1 MKKILGVFIL
11 ILLSSG
17 TLMSQTVSE
26 LQAKK
31 KKALADLEL
40 TSSLI
45 EKTSKSKTKTL
56 TQLNLLNAEIK
67 QRQGVINTL
76 NAEIRGINKDL
87 NKLRNETNKLQ
98 QQLDTLKKEY
108 AILAYHT
115 YFKKSK
121 YEELMFVLS
130 AKDFAESFR
139 RYRYIKQYSEYC
151 QKKTEEINTAKAALN
166 EKLKQTEKVRAE
178 RLTVLNERKKENTKL
193 QNEKN
198 KQNKLIKD
206 LKKKEKQLKAELKK
220 QQKIAN
226 KLNEQIEKK
235 IAEEAKKS
243 SKPSSSGGGKTY
255 TLTKEE
261 KLLSG
266 NFEKNQG
273 RLPWPV
279 LKGIVVGHFGIH
291 PHPVLKHVTTN
302 NKGIYIQCPKGTQ
315 ARAVFDGEVTQ
326 VFTIAG
332 SNKTVIIKH
341 GLYRTVYSNLTK
353 VNVKVGQKVKTKDN
367 IGTIYSDPEDGN
379 KTELYF
385 QVWKDRNIH
394 NPENWLAK

>member
-1 MKKILGVFIL
+1 MKRIFGVFIL
-11 ILLSSG
+11 VLLSCG
-17 TLMSQTVSE
+17 VMMSQTVSE
-26 LQAKK
+26 LRARK
-31 KKALADLEL
+31 KKALENLEL

-67 QRQGVINTL
+67 QRQSVINTL

-108 AILAYHT
+108 AKLMYHT
-115 YFKKSK
+115 YYKKSK
-121 YEELMFVLS
+121 YDELMFVLS

-151 QKKTEEINTAKAALN
+151 QKKTDEINTTKAALG

-206 LKKKEKQLKAELKK
+206 LKKKEKQLKADLKK
-220 QQKIAN
+220 QQKLAN

-243 SKPSSSGGGKTY
+243 SKPSSSGSGKSY
-255 TLTKEE
+255 ALTKEE

-302 NKGIYIQCPKGTQ
+302 NKGIYIQCPKGSQ

-341 GLYRTVYSNLTK
+341 GMYRTVYSNLTK

-367 IGTIYSDPEDGN
+367 IGTIYSDPEDGD

>member
-1 MKKILGVFIL
+1 M
-11 ILLSSG
+11 SSAVM
-17 TLMSQTVSE
+17 MSQTVSE

-31 KKALADLEL
+31 KKALENLEL

-108 AILAYHT
+108 AKLMYHT
-115 YFKKSK
+115 YYKKSK
-121 YEELMFVLS
+121 YDELMFVLS

-151 QKKTEEINTAKAALN
+151 QKKTQEINDTKTALN
-166 EKLKQTEKVRAE
+166 EKLKQTEKVRGE
-178 RLTVLNERKKENTKL
+178 RLKVLNERKKENTKL

-255 TLTKEE
+255 ALTKEE

-302 NKGIYIQCPKGTQ
+302 NKGIYIQCPKGSK

-341 GLYRTVYSNLTK
+341 GLYRTVYSNLTN
-353 VNVKVGQKVKTKDN
+353 VSVKVGQKVKTKDN
-367 IGTIYSDPEDGN
+367 IGTIYSDSEDGD

>member
-67 QRQGVINTL
+67 QRQGIINTL

-353 VNVKVGQKVKTKDN
+353 VNVKVGQEVKTKDN
-367 IGTIYSDPEDGN
+367 IGTIYSDPEDGD

>member
-166 EKLKQTEKVRAE
+166 EKLRQTEKVRAE

-367 IGTIYSDPEDGN
+367 IGTIYSDPEDGD

>member
-1 MKKILGVFIL
+1 MKRIFGVFIL
-11 ILLSSG
+11 VLLSCG
-17 TLMSQTVSE
+17 VMMSQTVSE
-26 LQAKK
+26 LQARK
-31 KKALADLEL
+31 KKALENLEL

-45 EKTSKSKTKTL
+45 EKTSKSKTQTL
-56 TQLNLLNAEIK
+56 TQLNLLKAEIK
-67 QRQGVINTL
+67 QRQSVINTL

-108 AILAYHT
+108 AKLMYHT
-115 YFKKSK
+115 YYKKSK
-121 YEELMFVLS
+121 YDELMFVLS

-151 QKKTEEINTAKAALN
+151 QKKTDEINTTKAALG

-206 LKKKEKQLKAELKK
+206 LKKKEKQLKADLKK
-220 QQKIAN
+220 QQKLAN

-243 SKPSSSGGGKTY
+243 SKPSSSGSGKSY
-255 TLTKEE
+255 ALTKEE

-302 NKGIYIQCPKGTQ
+302 NKGIYIQCPKGSQ
-315 ARAVFDGEVTQ
+315 ARAVFEGEVTQ

-341 GLYRTVYSNLTK
+341 GMYRTVYSNLSK
-353 VNVKVGQKVKTKDN
+353 VTVKVGQKVKTKDN
-367 IGTIYSDPEDGN
+367 IGTIYSDPEDGD

>member
-1 MKKILGVFIL
+1 M
-11 ILLSSG
+11 SSAVM
-17 TLMSQTVSE
+17 MSQTVSE

-31 KKALADLEL
+31 KKALENLEL

-108 AILAYHT
+108 AKLMYHT
-115 YFKKSK
+115 YYKKSK
-121 YEELMFVLS
+121 YDELMFVLS

-151 QKKTEEINTAKAALN
+151 QKKTQEINETKTALN
-166 EKLKQTEKVRAE
+166 EKLKQTEKVRGE
-178 RLTVLNERKKENTKL
+178 RLKVLNERKKENTKL

-255 TLTKEE
+255 ALTKEE

-302 NKGIYIQCPKGTQ
+302 NKGIYIQSPKGSK

-341 GLYRTVYSNLTK
+341 GLYRTVYSNLTN
-353 VNVKVGQKVKTKDN
+353 VSVKVGQKVKTKDN
-367 IGTIYSDPEDGN
+367 IGTIYSDSEDGD

>member
-1 MKKILGVFIL
+1 MKKVLGVLIL
-11 ILLSSG
+11 VLLSSG
-17 TLMSQTVSE
+17 VMMSQTVSE
-26 LQAKK
+26 LQARK
-31 KKALADLEL
+31 KKALENLEL

-45 EKTSKSKTKTL
+45 EKNSKSKTQSL

-67 QRQGVINTL
+67 QRQSVINTL

-108 AILAYHT
+108 SVLMYHT

-151 QKKTEEINTAKAALN
+151 QKKTEEINVAKAELN
-166 EKLKQTEKVRAE
+166 AKLKETEKVRAE
-178 RLTVLNERKKENTKL
+178 RLSVLNERKKENTKL

-220 QQKIAN
+220 QQKLAN

-243 SKPSSSGGGKTY
+243 SKPSSSGSGKTFA
-255 TLTKEE
+255 LTKEE

-315 ARAVFDGEVTQ
+315 ARAVFEGEVTQ

-341 GLYRTVYSNLTK
+341 GIYRTVYSNLTK

-367 IGTIYSDPEDGN
+367 IGTIYSDPEDGD

-385 QVWKDRNIH
+385 QVWKDKNIH
-394 NPENWLAK
+394 NPENWLSK

>member
-367 IGTIYSDPEDGN
+367 IGTIDSDPEDGD

>member
-1 MKKILGVFIL
+1 MKKVLGVLIL
-11 ILLSSG
+11 VLLSSG
-17 TLMSQTVSE
+17 VMMSQTVSE
-26 LQAKK
+26 LQARK
-31 KKALADLEL
+31 KKALENLEL

-45 EKTSKSKTKTL
+45 EKNSKSKTQSL

-67 QRQGVINTL
+67 QRQSVINTL
-76 NAEIRGINKDL
+76 NAEIKGINKDL

-108 AILAYHT
+108 SVLMYHT

-151 QKKTEEINTAKAALN
+151 QKKTEEINVAKAELN
-166 EKLKQTEKVRAE
+166 AKLKETEKVRAE
-178 RLTVLNERKKENTKL
+178 RLSVLNERKKENTKL

-220 QQKIAN
+220 QQKLAN

-243 SKPSSSGGGKTY
+243 SKPSSSGSGKTFA
-255 TLTKEE
+255 LTKEE

-302 NKGIYIQCPKGTQ
+302 NKGIYIQCPKGTE
-315 ARAVFDGEVTQ
+315 ARAVFEGEVTQ

-341 GLYRTVYSNLTK
+341 GIYRTVYSNLTK

-367 IGTIYSDPEDGN
+367 IGTIYSDPEDGD

-385 QVWKDRNIH
+385 QVWKDKNIH
-394 NPENWLAK
+394 NPENWLSK

>member
-1 MKKILGVFIL
+1 MKKVLGVLIL
-11 ILLSSG
+11 VLLSSG
-17 TLMSQTVSE
+17 VMMSQTVSE
-26 LQAKK
+26 LQARK
-31 KKALADLEL
+31 KKALENLEL

-45 EKTSKSKTKTL
+45 EKNSKSKTQSL

-67 QRQGVINTL
+67 QRQSVINTL

-108 AILAYHT
+108 SVLMYHT

-151 QKKTEEINTAKAALN
+151 QKKTEEINVAKAELN
-166 EKLKQTEKVRAE
+166 AKLKETEKVRAE
-178 RLTVLNERKKENTKL
+178 RLSVLNERKKENTKL

-220 QQKIAN
+220 QQKLAN
-226 KLNEQIEKK
+226 KLNEQIEKM

-243 SKPSSSGGGKTY
+243 SKPSSSGSGKTFA
-255 TLTKEE
+255 LTKEE

-315 ARAVFDGEVTQ
+315 ARAVFEGEVTQ

-341 GLYRTVYSNLTK
+341 GIYRTVYSNLTK

-367 IGTIYSDPEDGN
+367 IGTIYSDPEDGD

-385 QVWKDRNIH
+385 QVWKDKNIH
-394 NPENWLAK
+394 NPENWLSK

>member
-1 MKKILGVFIL
+1 MKKILGVLIL
-11 ILLSSG
+11 VLLSSG
-17 TLMSQTVSE
+17 VMFSQTVSE
-26 LQAKK
+26 LQARK
-31 KKALADLEL
+31 KKALEDLEL

-45 EKTSKSKTKTL
+45 EKNSKSKTQSL

-67 QRQGVINTL
+67 QRQSVINTL

-151 QKKTEEINTAKAALN
+151 QKKTDEINVAKAALG
-166 EKLKQTEKVRAE
+166 EKLQQTEKVRAE
-178 RLTVLNERKKENTKL
+178 RLIVLNERKKENTKL

-198 KQNKLIKD
+198 KQNKLVKD

-220 QQKIAN
+220 QQKLAN

-243 SKPSSSGGGKTY
+243 SKPSSGSGKSY
-255 TLTKEE
+255 ALTKEE

-326 VFTIAG
+326 IFTIAG
-332 SNKTVIIKH
+332 SNKTVIVKH

-353 VNVKVGQKVKTKDN
+353 VNVKVGQKIKTKDN
-367 IGTIYSDPEDGN
+367 IGTIYSDPEDGD

-385 QVWKDRNIH
+385 QVWKDKNIH
-394 NPENWLAK
+394 NPENWLSK

>member
-1 MKKILGVFIL
+1 MKKVLGVLIL
-11 ILLSSG
+11 VLLSSG
-17 TLMSQTVSE
+17 VMMSQTVSE
-26 LQAKK
+26 LQARK
-31 KKALADLEL
+31 KKALENLEL

-45 EKTSKSKTKTL
+45 EKNSKSKTQSL

-67 QRQGVINTL
+67 QRQSVINTL

-108 AILAYHT
+108 SVLMYHT

-151 QKKTEEINTAKAALN
+151 QKKTEEINVAKAELN
-166 EKLKQTEKVRAE
+166 AKLKETEKVRAE
-178 RLTVLNERKKENTKL
+178 RLSVLNERKKENTKL

-206 LKKKEKQLKAELKK
+206 LKKKEKQLKAELKR
-220 QQKIAN
+220 QQKLAN

-243 SKPSSSGGGKTY
+243 SKPSSSGSGKTFA
-255 TLTKEE
+255 LTKEE

-315 ARAVFDGEVTQ
+315 ARAVFEGEVTQ

-332 SNKTVIIKH
+332 SNKTVIIEH
-341 GLYRTVYSNLTK
+341 GIYRTVYSNLTK

-367 IGTIYSDPEDGN
+367 IGTIYSDPEDGD

-385 QVWKDRNIH
+385 QVWKDKNIH

>member
-1 MKKILGVFIL
+1 MKRIIGVFIL
-11 ILLSSG
+11 VLLSSSVM
-17 TLMSQTVSE
+17 MSQTVSE
-26 LQAKK
+26 LQARK
-31 KKALADLEL
+31 KKALENLEL

-67 QRQGVINTL
+67 QRQTVINTL

-98 QQLDTLKKEY
+98 QELDTLKKEY
-108 AILAYHT
+108 AVLMYHT

-130 AKDFAESFR
+130 AKDFSESFR

-151 QKKTEEINTAKAALN
+151 QKKTEEINTAKAALT
-166 EKLKQTEKVRAE
+166 EKLQKTEKIRAE
-178 RLTVLNERKKENTKL
+178 RLSVLNERKKENTKL

-198 KQNKLIKD
+198 KQDKLVKD
-206 LKKKEKQLKAELKK
+206 LKKKERQLKAELKK
-220 QQKIAN
+220 QQKLAN

-243 SKPSSSGGGKTY
+243 SKPSSSGSGKTY
-255 TLTKEE
+255 ALTKEE

-302 NKGIYIQCPKGTQ
+302 NKGIYIQCPKGSQ

-326 VFTIAG
+326 TFSIAG

-341 GLYRTVYSNLTK
+341 GIYRTVYSNLSK
-353 VNVKVGQKVKTKDN
+353 VTVKVGDKVKTKDN
-367 IGTIYSDPEDGN
+367 IGTIYSDPEDGD

>member
-1 MKKILGVFIL
+1 MKRIFGVFIL
-11 ILLSSG
+11 VLLSCSVM
-17 TLMSQTVSE
+17 MSQTVSE
-26 LQAKK
+26 LQARK
-31 KKALADLEL
+31 KKALENLEL

-45 EKTSKSKTKTL
+45 EKTSKSKTQTL

-67 QRQGVINTL
+67 QRQSVINTL

-108 AILAYHT
+108 AKLMYHT
-115 YFKKSK
+115 YYKKSK
-121 YEELMFVLS
+121 YDELMFVLS

-151 QKKTEEINTAKAALN
+151 QKKTDEINTTKAALG

-206 LKKKEKQLKAELKK
+206 LKKKEKQLKADLKK
-220 QQKIAN
+220 QQKLAN

-243 SKPSSSGGGKTY
+243 SKPSSSGSGKSY
-255 TLTKEE
+255 ALTKEE

-302 NKGIYIQCPKGTQ
+302 NKGIYIQCPKGSQ
-315 ARAVFDGEVTQ
+315 ARAVFEGEVTQ

-341 GLYRTVYSNLTK
+341 GMYRTVYSNLSK
-353 VNVKVGQKVKTKDN
+353 VTVKVGQKVKTKDN
-367 IGTIYSDPEDGN
+367 IGTIYSDPEDGD

>member
-1 MKKILGVFIL
+1 M
-11 ILLSSG
+11 SSAVM
-17 TLMSQTVSE
+17 MSQTVSE

-31 KKALADLEL
+31 KKALENLEL

-108 AILAYHT
+108 AKLMYHT
-115 YFKKSK
+115 YYKKSK
-121 YEELMFVLS
+121 YDELMFVLS

-151 QKKTEEINTAKAALN
+151 QKKTQEINDTKTALN
-166 EKLKQTEKVRAE
+166 EKLKQTEKVRGE
-178 RLTVLNERKKENTKL
+178 RLKVLNERKKENTKL

-198 KQNKLIKD
+198 KQDKLIKD

-255 TLTKEE
+255 ALTKEE

-302 NKGIYIQCPKGTQ
+302 NKGIYIQCPKGSK

-341 GLYRTVYSNLTK
+341 GLYRTVYSNLTN
-353 VNVKVGQKVKTKDN
+353 VSVKVGQKVKTKDN
-367 IGTIYSDPEDGN
+367 IGTIYSDSEDGD

>member
-1 MKKILGVFIL
+1 MKRIFGVFIL
-11 ILLSSG
+11 VLLSCG
-17 TLMSQTVSE
+17 VMMSQTVSE
-26 LQAKK
+26 LQARK
-31 KKALADLEL
+31 KKALENLEL

-45 EKTSKSKTKTL
+45 EKNSKSKTKTL

-67 QRQGVINTL
+67 QRQTIINTL
-76 NAEIRGINKDL
+76 NSEIRGINKDL

-108 AILAYHT
+108 AILMYHT

-151 QKKTEEINTAKAALN
+151 KKKTSEIDAAKAALG

-178 RLTVLNERKKENTKL
+178 RLVVLNERKKENTKL

-198 KQNKLIKD
+198 KQNKLVKD

-220 QQKIAN
+220 QQKLAN

-243 SKPSSSGGGKTY
+243 SKPSSSGSGKSY
-255 TLTKEE
+255 ALTKEE

-302 NKGIYIQCPKGTQ
+302 NKGIYIQCPKGSQ
-315 ARAVFDGEVTQ
+315 ARAVFEGEVTQ

-341 GLYRTVYSNLTK
+341 GMYRTVYSNLSK
-353 VNVKVGQKVKTKDN
+353 VTVKVGQKVKTKDN
-367 IGTIYSDPEDGN
+367 IGTIYSDPEDGD

>member
-1 MKKILGVFIL
+1 MKRIFGVFIL
-11 ILLSSG
+11 VLLSCG
-17 TLMSQTVSE
+17 VMMSQTVSE
-26 LQAKK
+26 LQARK
-31 KKALADLEL
+31 KKALENLEL

-45 EKTSKSKTKTL
+45 EKNSKSKTKTL

-67 QRQGVINTL
+67 QRQTIINTL
-76 NAEIRGINKDL
+76 NSEIRGINKDL

-108 AILAYHT
+108 AILMYHT

-151 QKKTEEINTAKAALN
+151 QKKTDEINATKAALG

-178 RLTVLNERKKENTKL
+178 RLSVLNERKKENTKL
-193 QNEKN
+193 QNEKT

-220 QQKIAN
+220 QQKLAN

-243 SKPSSSGGGKTY
+243 SKPSSSGSGKTY
-255 TLTKEE
+255 ALTKEE
-261 KLLSG
+261 KLISG

-302 NKGIYIQCPKGTQ
+302 NKGIYIQCPKGSA

-341 GLYRTVYSNLTK
+341 GMYRTVYSNLSK
-353 VNVKVGQKVKTKDN
+353 VTVKVGQKVKTKDN

-385 QVWKDRNIH
+385 QVWKDRNIN

>member
-1 MKKILGVFIL
+1 MKRIFGVFIL
-11 ILLSSG
+11 VLLSCG
-17 TLMSQTVSE
+17 VMMSQTVSE
-26 LQAKK
+26 LQARK
-31 KKALADLEL
+31 KKALENLEL

-45 EKTSKSKTKTL
+45 EKNSKSKTKTL

-67 QRQGVINTL
+67 QRQTIINTL
-76 NAEIRGINKDL
+76 NSEIRGINKDL

-108 AILAYHT
+108 AILMYHT

-151 QKKTEEINTAKAALN
+151 QKKTDEINATKAALG

-193 QNEKN
+193 QNEKT

-220 QQKIAN
+220 QQKLAN

-243 SKPSSSGGGKTY
+243 SKPSSSGSGKTY
-255 TLTKEE
+255 ALTKEE
-261 KLLSG
+261 KLISG

-302 NKGIYIQCPKGTQ
+302 NKGIYIQCPKGSA

-341 GLYRTVYSNLTK
+341 GMYRTVYSNLSK
-353 VNVKVGQKVKTKDN
+353 VTVKVGQKVKTKDN

-385 QVWKDRNIH
+385 QVWKDRNIN

>member
-367 IGTIYSDPEDGN
+367 IGTIYSDPEDGD

>member
-1 MKKILGVFIL
+1 MKRIFGVFIL
-11 ILLSSG
+11 VLLSCG
-17 TLMSQTVSE
+17 VMMSQTVSE
-26 LQAKK
+26 LQARK
-31 KKALADLEL
+31 KKALENLEL

-67 QRQGVINTL
+67 QRQSVINTL
-76 NAEIRGINKDL
+76 NAEIRGINKEL

-108 AILAYHT
+108 AKLMYHT
-115 YFKKSK
+115 YYKKSK
-121 YEELMFVLS
+121 YDELMFVLS

-151 QKKTEEINTAKAALN
+151 QKKTDEINTTKAALG

-206 LKKKEKQLKAELKK
+206 LKKKEKQLKADLKK
-220 QQKIAN
+220 QQKLAN

-235 IAEEAKKS
+235 IAAEAKKS
-243 SKPSSSGGGKTY
+243 SKPSSSGSGKSY
-255 TLTKEE
+255 ALTKEE

-302 NKGIYIQCPKGTQ
+302 NKGIYIQCPKGSQ

-341 GLYRTVYSNLTK
+341 GMYRTVYSNLTK

-367 IGTIYSDPEDGN
+367 IGTIYSDPEDGD

>member
-1 MKKILGVFIL
+1 MKRVLGVL
-11 ILLSSG
+11 ILVLLSLG
-17 TLMSQTVSE
+17 VMTSQTVSE
-26 LQAKK
+26 LQQRK
-31 KKALADLEL
+31 KKALEDLEL
-40 TSSLI
+40 TSNLI
-45 EKTSKSKTKTL
+45 EKTSKSKTKSL

-67 QRQGVINTL
+67 QRQSVINTL

-108 AILAYHT
+108 SILMYHT

-151 QKKTEEINTAKAALN
+151 QKKTEEINVAKAALA

-198 KQNKLIKD
+198 KQNKLVKD

-220 QQKIAN
+220 QQKLAN
-226 KLNEQIEKK
+226 RLNEQIEKK

-243 SKPSSSGGGKTY
+243 SKPSSSGSGKTY
-255 TLTKEE
+255 ALTKEE

-302 NKGIYIQCPKGTQ
+302 NKGIYIQCPKGTE

-326 VFTIAG
+326 IFTIAG
-332 SNKTVIIKH
+332 SNKTVIVKH
-341 GLYRTVYSNLTK
+341 GLYRTVYSNLIK
-353 VNVKVGQKVKTKDN
+353 VNVKVGDKLKTKDN
-367 IGTIYSDPEDGN
+367 IGTIYSDPEDGD

-385 QVWKDRNIH
+385 QVWKDKNIH
-394 NPENWLAK
+394 NPENWLSK

>member
-1 MKKILGVFIL
+1 MKRIFGVFIFV
-11 ILLSSG
+11 LLSCG
-17 TLMSQTVSE
+17 VMMSQTVSE

-31 KKALADLEL
+31 KKALENLEL

-45 EKTSKSKTKTL
+45 EKNSKSKTKTL

-67 QRQGVINTL
+67 QRQTIINTL

-108 AILAYHT
+108 SKLMYHT
-115 YFKKSK
+115 YYKKNK
-121 YEELMFVLS
+121 YDELMFVLS

-151 QKKTEEINTAKAALN
+151 QKKTDEINVTKAALG

-178 RLTVLNERKKENTKL
+178 RLVVLNERKKENTKL

-198 KQNKLIKD
+198 KQNKLVKD

-220 QQKIAN
+220 QQKLAN

-243 SKPSSSGGGKTY
+243 SKPSSSGSGKSY
-255 TLTKEE
+255 ALTKEE

-315 ARAVFDGEVTQ
+315 ARAVFEGEVTQ

-341 GLYRTVYSNLTK
+341 GMYRTVYSNLTK
-353 VNVKVGQKVKTKDN
+353 VNVKVGQKVNTKDN
-367 IGTIYSDPEDGN
+367 IGTIYSDSEDGD

>member
-1 MKKILGVFIL
+1 MKKIFGVFIF
-11 ILLSSG
+11 ILMSSAVM
-17 TLMSQTVSE
+17 MSQTVSE

-31 KKALADLEL
+31 KKALENLEL

-108 AILAYHT
+108 AKLMYHT
-115 YFKKSK
+115 YYKKSK
-121 YEELMFVLS
+121 YDELMFVLS

-151 QKKTEEINTAKAALN
+151 QKKTQEINDTKTALN
-166 EKLKQTEKVRAE
+166 EKLKQTEKVRGE
-178 RLTVLNERKKENTKL
+178 RLKVLNERKKENTKL

-255 TLTKEE
+255 ALTKEE

-291 PHPVLKHVTTN
+291 PHPVLKHVSTN
-302 NKGIYIQCPKGTQ
+302 NKGIYIQCPKGSK

-341 GLYRTVYSNLTK
+341 GLYRTVYSNLTN
-353 VNVKVGQKVKTKDN
+353 VSVKVGQKVKTKDN
-367 IGTIYSDPEDGN
+367 IGTIYSDSEDGD

>member
-1 MKKILGVFIL
+1 MKRIFGVFIL
-11 ILLSSG
+11 VLLSCG
-17 TLMSQTVSE
+17 VMMSQTVSE
-26 LQAKK
+26 LQARK
-31 KKALADLEL
+31 KKALENLEL

-45 EKTSKSKTKTL
+45 EKTSKSKTQTL

-67 QRQGVINTL
+67 QRQSVINTL

-108 AILAYHT
+108 AKLMYHT
-115 YFKKSK
+115 YYKKSK
-121 YEELMFVLS
+121 YDELMFVLS

-151 QKKTEEINTAKAALN
+151 QKKTDEINTTKAALG

-206 LKKKEKQLKAELKK
+206 LKKKEKQLKADLKK
-220 QQKIAN
+220 QQKLAN

-243 SKPSSSGGGKTY
+243 SKPSSSGSGKSY
-255 TLTKEE
+255 ALTKEE

-302 NKGIYIQCPKGTQ
+302 NKGIYIQCPKGSQ

-341 GLYRTVYSNLTK
+341 GMYRTVYSNLSK

-367 IGTIYSDPEDGN
+367 IGTIYSDPEDGD

>member
-1 MKKILGVFIL
+1 MKKIFGVFIF
-11 ILLSSG
+11 ILMSSAVM
-17 TLMSQTVSE
+17 MSQTVSE

-31 KKALADLEL
+31 KKALENLEL

-108 AILAYHT
+108 AKLMYHT
-115 YFKKSK
+115 YYKKSK
-121 YEELMFVLS
+121 YDELMFVLS

-151 QKKTEEINTAKAALN
+151 QKKTQEINDTKTALN
-166 EKLKQTEKVRAE
+166 EKLKQTEKVRGE
-178 RLTVLNERKKENTKL
+178 RLKVLNERKKENTKL

-198 KQNKLIKD
+198 NQNKLIKD

-255 TLTKEE
+255 ALTKEE

-302 NKGIYIQCPKGTQ
+302 NKGIYIQCPKGSK

-332 SNKTVIIKH
+332 SNKSVIIKD
-341 GLYRTVYSNLTK
+341 GLYRTVYSNLTN
-353 VNVKVGQKVKTKDN
+353 VSVKVGQKVKTKDN
-367 IGTIYSDPEDGN
+367 IGTIYSDSEDGD

>member
-1 MKKILGVFIL
+1 MKKIFGVFIF
-11 ILLSSG
+11 ILMSSAVM
-17 TLMSQTVSE
+17 MSQTVSE

-31 KKALADLEL
+31 KKALENLEL

-108 AILAYHT
+108 AKLMYHT
-115 YFKKSK
+115 YYKKSK
-121 YEELMFVLS
+121 YDELMFVLS

-151 QKKTEEINTAKAALN
+151 QKKTQEINETKTALN
-166 EKLKQTEKVRAE
+166 EKLKQTEKVRGE
-178 RLTVLNERKKENTKL
+178 RLKVLNERKKENTKL

-255 TLTKEE
+255 ALTKEE

-302 NKGIYIQCPKGTQ
+302 NKGIYIQCPKGSK

-341 GLYRTVYSNLTK
+341 GLYRTVYSNLTN
-353 VNVKVGQKVKTKDN
+353 VSVKVGQKVKTKDN
-367 IGTIYSDPEDGN
+367 IGTIYSDSEDGD

>member
-1 MKKILGVFIL
+1 MKKIFGVFIF
-11 ILLSSG
+11 ILMSSAVM
-17 TLMSQTVSE
+17 MSQTVSE

-31 KKALADLEL
+31 KKALENLEL

-108 AILAYHT
+108 AKLMYHT
-115 YFKKSK
+115 YYKKSK
-121 YEELMFVLS
+121 YDELMFVLS

-151 QKKTEEINTAKAALN
+151 QKKTQEINDTKNALN
-166 EKLKQTEKVRAE
+166 EKLKQTEKVRGE
-178 RLTVLNERKKENTKL
+178 RLKVLNERKKENTKL

-198 KQNKLIKD
+198 KKNKLIKD
-206 LKKKEKQLKAELKK
+206 LKKKEKQLKAELKM

-255 TLTKEE
+255 ALTKEE

-302 NKGIYIQCPKGTQ
+302 NKGIYIQSPKGSK

-341 GLYRTVYSNLTK
+341 GLYRTVYSNLTN
-353 VNVKVGQKVKTKDN
+353 VSVKVGQKVKTKDN
-367 IGTIYSDPEDGN
+367 IGTIYSDSEDGD

>member
-1 MKKILGVFIL
+1 MKKVLGVIL
-11 ILLSSG
+11 FVLLSSG
-17 TLMSQTVSE
+17 IMMSQTVSE
-26 LQAKK
+26 LQARK
-31 KKALADLEL
+31 KKALENLEL
-40 TSSLI
+40 TSNLI
-45 EKTSKSKTKTL
+45 EKNSKSKTKTL

-67 QRQGVINTL
+67 QRQSVINTI
-76 NAEIRGINKDL
+76 NAEIKGINKDL

-108 AILAYHT
+108 SKLMYHT
-115 YFKKSK
+115 YYKKSK
-121 YEELMFVLS
+121 YDELMFVLS
-130 AKDFAESFR
+130 AKDFSESFR

-151 QKKTEEINTAKAALN
+151 QKKTEEINNTKAALN

-178 RLTVLNERKKENTKL
+178 RLSVLNERKKENTKL

-198 KQNKLIKD
+198 KQSKLIKD

-220 QQKIAN
+220 QQQLVN
-226 KLNEQIEKK
+226 KLNSQIEKK

-243 SKPSSSGGGKTY
+243 SKPSSGSGKSY
-255 TLTKEE
+255 ALTKEE

-302 NKGIYIQCPKGTQ
+302 NKGIYIQCPKGTE
-315 ARAVFDGEVTQ
+315 ARAVFEGEVTQ
-326 VFTIAG
+326 IFTIAG
-332 SNKTVIIKH
+332 SNKTVIVKH
-341 GLYRTVYSNLTK
+341 GLYRTVYSNLIK
-353 VNVKVGQKVKTKDN
+353 VNVKVGDKVKTKDN
-367 IGTIYSDPEDGN
+367 IGIIYSDPEDGD

>member
-1 MKKILGVFIL
+1 MKRIFGVFIL
-11 ILLSSG
+11 VLLSCG
-17 TLMSQTVSE
+17 VMMSQTVSE
-26 LQAKK
+26 LQARK
-31 KKALADLEL
+31 KKALENLEL

-67 QRQGVINTL
+67 QRQSVINTL

-108 AILAYHT
+108 AKLMYHT
-115 YFKKSK
+115 YYKKSK
-121 YEELMFVLS
+121 YDELMFVLS

-151 QKKTEEINTAKAALN
+151 QKKTDEINTTKAALG

-206 LKKKEKQLKAELKK
+206 LKKKEKQLKADLKK
-220 QQKIAN
+220 QQKLAN

-243 SKPSSSGGGKTY
+243 SKPSSSGSGKSY
-255 TLTKEE
+255 ALTKEE

-302 NKGIYIQCPKGTQ
+302 NKGIYIQCPKGST

-341 GLYRTVYSNLTK
+341 GMYRTVYSNLSK
-353 VNVKVGQKVKTKDN
+353 VTVKVGQKVKTKDN
-367 IGTIYSDPEDGN
+367 IGTIYSDPEDGD

>member
-1 MKKILGVFIL
+1 MKRIIGVFIL
-11 ILLSSG
+11 VLLSSSVM
-17 TLMSQTVSE
+17 MSQTVSE
-26 LQAKK
+26 LQARK
-31 KKALADLEL
+31 KKALENLEL

-67 QRQGVINTL
+67 QRQAVINTL

-98 QQLDTLKKEY
+98 QELDTLKKEY
-108 AILAYHT
+108 AVLMYHT

-130 AKDFAESFR
+130 AKDFSESFR

-151 QKKTEEINTAKAALN
+151 QKKTEEINAAKAALT
-166 EKLKQTEKVRAE
+166 EKLQKTEKIRAE
-178 RLTVLNERKKENTKL
+178 RLSVLNERKKENTKL
-193 QNEKN
+193 QNEKK
-198 KQNKLIKD
+198 KQDKLVKD
-206 LKKKEKQLKAELKK
+206 LKKKERQLKAELKK
-220 QQKIAN
+220 QQKLAN

-243 SKPSSSGGGKTY
+243 SKPSSSGSGKTY
-255 TLTKEE
+255 ALTKEE

-302 NKGIYIQCPKGTQ
+302 NKGIYIQCPKGSQ

-326 VFTIAG
+326 TFSIAG

-341 GLYRTVYSNLTK
+341 GIYRTVYSNLSK
-353 VNVKVGQKVKTKDN
+353 VTVKVGDKVKTKDN
-367 IGTIYSDPEDGN
+367 IGTIYSDPEDGD

-394 NPENWLAK
+394 NPENWLAR

>member
-1 MKKILGVFIL
+1 MKKILGVFIF
-11 ILLSSG
+11 ILLSS
-17 TLMSQTVSE
+17 TMMMSQTVSE

-31 KKALADLEL
+31 KKALEDLEL

-45 EKTSKSKTKTL
+45 EKTSKSKTQSL

-67 QRQGVINTL
+67 QRQSVINTL
-76 NAEIRGINKDL
+76 NAEIRSINKDL

-108 AILAYHT
+108 AKLMYHT
-115 YFKKSK
+115 YYKKSK
-121 YEELMFVLS
+121 YDELMFVLS

-151 QKKTEEINTAKAALN
+151 QKKTQEINETKAALN

-178 RLTVLNERKKENTKL
+178 RLSVLNERKKENTKL

-243 SKPSSSGGGKTY
+243 SKPSSSGKGKTY
-255 TLTKEE
+255 ALTKEE

-302 NKGIYIQCPKGTQ
+302 NKGIYIQCPKGSQ

-326 VFTIAG
+326 VFSIAG

-367 IGTIYSDPEDGN
+367 IGTIYSDPEDGD